1 MGPKVNNYKDLIVW
15 QKAILLVKSVYE
27 ISASFPDSEKF
38 GLIQQVRRAAVSIP
52 SNIAEG
58 WGRKSTGSFSQF
70 LKISKGSLCE
80 VETQLIIAVELK
92 FIKKEKI
99 KEINDLSEEISRM
112 LRSLVDTLESTK
124 V

>member
-15 QKAILLVKSVYE
+15 QKAILMVKSVYE

-38 GLIQQVRRAAVSIP
+38 GLVQQVRRAAVSIP

-58 WGRKSTGSFSQF
+58 WGRKSSGSFSQF
-70 LKISKGSLCE
+70 LKIAKGSLCE
-80 VETQLIIAVELK
+80 VETQLIIAVELN
-92 FIKKEKI
+92 FIEEEKI
-99 KEINDLSEEISRM
+99 KEINNLSEEISRM
-112 LRSLVDTLESTK
+112 IRSLVDTLESTK

>member
-27 ISASFPDSEKF
+27 ISSSFPDSEKF
-38 GLIQQVRRAAVSIP
+38 GLVQQVRRAAVSIP

-70 LKISKGSLCE
+70 LKIAKGSLCE
-80 VETQLIIAVELK
+80 VETQLIIAVELN
-92 FIKKEKI
+92 FIKEEKI
-99 KEINDLSEEISRM
+99 KEVNNLSEEISRM
-112 LRSLVDTLESTK
+112 IRSLVDTLESTK

>member
-27 ISASFPDSEKF
+27 ISSSFPDSEKF
-38 GLIQQVRRAAVSIP
+38 GLVQQVRRTAVSIP

-70 LKISKGSLCE
+70 LKIAKGSLCE
-80 VETQLIIAVELK
+80 VETQLIIAVELN
-92 FIKKEKI
+92 FIKEEKI
-99 KEINDLSEEISRM
+99 KEVNNLSEEISRM
-112 LRSLVDTLESTK
+112 IRSLVDTLESTK